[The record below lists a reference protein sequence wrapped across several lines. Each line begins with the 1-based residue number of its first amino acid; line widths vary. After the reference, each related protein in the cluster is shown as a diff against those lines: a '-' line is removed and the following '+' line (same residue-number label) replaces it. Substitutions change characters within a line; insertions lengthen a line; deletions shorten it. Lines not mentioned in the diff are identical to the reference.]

1 LAIDGMRASI
11 RYILKDIFWRHL
23 VPLDTPLPF
32 DYLSLTIDELM
43 IHHDNLQRSLEIAEI
58 NKRAFD
64 KINGI
69 KAKPSRSDISVV
81 RDILRMRKFVI
92 TWPHMKYESEMTS
105 S

>member
-1 LAIDGMRASI
+1 M
-11 RYILKDIFWRHL
+11 
-23 VPLDTPLPF
+23 T
-32 DYLSLTIDELM
+32 
-43 IHHDNLQRSLEIAEI
+43 HHDNLQRSLEITEI
-58 NKRAFD
+58 VKRAFD

-92 TWPHMKYESEMTS
+92 TWPHMKYESETTS